1 MYIID
6 LYEEER
12 MNEIH
17 VLIKMCIIIYIVMTI
32 LFTYLNL

>member
-17 VLIKMCIIIYIVMTI
+17 VLIKMCIMTI